1 MKVRRAYRKWLFCL
15 SCTCLLILAPWGA
28 TTAALDLDSA
38 KARYAAIV
46 EAELARDVAPGV
58 SVAWIV
64 DGQTVHAAGYGLAD
78 RRANIPATADAI
90 YRAGSIS
97 KLFNALAAVQ
107 LVEQG
112 QLDLDAP
119 IEQALPEF
127 RIVVPFA
134 NAGPITARQLLCH
147 RSGMI
152 RESPVGGYLDNRQP
166 TVQATIASVGD
177 CVLVN
182 PPNTKTRYSN
192 VGPTI
197 VGRAIEVQ
205 TGRDYA
211 DYQQQHV
218 LGPLGMASS
227 AWRMNDALRPRL
239 AKGEMRVACGNDIF
253 SYEPA
258 PEFELGTLPAGNL
271 YTTAPDLARFASFVM
286 GSASRSELSPPLVKR
301 ESLDL
306 MLRVQLTNDGT
317 GFGLGFFVNRYRG
330 HKTAQHMGAVYG
342 FTTSIVVLP
351 AERIGVVVLS
361 NVDIGMAPVR
371 RLSEAALDLLLEA
384 VLGETPPTPPAT
396 VELASENLAEFVGD
410 YESESYWA
418 RTFVEHGKLRCLLS
432 GQRLDLT
439 PVGPTRFLADGRM
452 MSQSEFEFQ
461 RNGNGIV
468 AALKAAGQSFRRV
481 DPNQVPAAPAGWRR
495 LLGSYGL
502 RFIPLIVSIRHG
514 HLYASVENEYDYRL
528 TPVNRVTFALP
539 SGMYSDEQIVF
550 QEDAAGNV
558 AGVVMA
564 NMVLPRRDD

>member
-1 MKVRRAYRKWLFCL
+1 MLLASWAATSRA
-15 SCTCLLILAPWGA
+15 I
-28 TTAALDLDSA
+28 DLEAA
-38 KARYAAIV
+38 KARYAEIV
-46 EAELARDVAPGV
+46 ASELARDIAPGV

-64 DGQTVHAAGYGLAD
+64 DGETVHAAGYGLAD
-78 RRANIPATADAI
+78 RRAGTAATADTI

-97 KLFNALAAVQ
+97 KLFNAVAAMQ
-107 LVEQG
+107 LVEQSK
-112 QLDLDAP
+112 LDLDAP

-127 RIVVPFA
+127 RIVVPFPDA
-134 NAGPITARQLLCH
+134 RPITARQLLCH

-166 TVQATIASVGD
+166 TVQATIASVAD

-182 PPNTKTRYSN
+182 PPDTKTRYSN

-205 TGRDYA
+205 TGRDYF
-211 DYQQQHV
+211 DYQQQHI

-239 AKGEMRVACGNDIF
+239 AKGEMRVACGNGIYC
-253 SYEPA
+253 YEPA
-258 PEFELGTLPAGNL
+258 PEFELGTLPTGNL
-271 YTTAPDLARFASFVM
+271 YTTASDLARFASFVIGNTS
-286 GSASRSELSPPLVKR
+286 GSQSSPQLIKR
-301 ESLDL
+301 ESLEK
-306 MLRVQLTNDGT
+306 MLAVQLTNEGT
-317 GFGLGFFVNRYRG
+317 GFGLAFGVNRYRG

-351 AERIGVVVLS
+351 EERIGVVVLS
-361 NVDIGMAPVR
+361 NADIAIAPVR
-371 RLSEAALDLLLEA
+371 RLSDAALDLLLDA
-384 VLGETPPTPPAT
+384 VRGQTAPKPPQPVDLNGED
-396 VELASENLAEFVGD
+396 LAKFFGD

-418 RTFVEHGKLRCLLS
+418 RTFVEHGKLHCLLS
-432 GQRLDLT
+432 GQKLELIPT
-439 PVGPTRFLADGRM
+439 GPAKFLADGRM
-452 MSQSEFEFQ
+452 MAQSEFEFQ
-461 RNGNGIV
+461 RSDDGTVGE
-468 AALKAAGQSFRRV
+468 LKAAGQTFHRV
-481 DPNQVPAAPAGWRR
+481 DPSKVAAAPAGWQR

-550 QEDAAGNV
+550 QEDASGNV

-564 NMVLPRRDD
+564 NMYLPRRDD